1 MRTLQ
6 LQNNLFQII
15 KSKLNTESNLAK
27 AIAES
32 LNVSLD
38 AAYKKIKGERLID
51 LAELQVLLSTYKI
64 PIAELDNINNYG
76 KVWFNFNPIGNND
89 FTYKNYLQ
97 QMVNNLKMLVSN
109 NVKYIIY
116 SAKEIPM
123 FYNFMFPELGCFKSF
138 VWQKSILNLTAF
150 EEEKFSIYELDL
162 EIIEL
167 GNQIYKLYNQIRSKE
182 IWNYETVNCTY
193 RQIDFYKIAGLF
205 ANNESYELIIEQYNK
220 LLNHIENQ
228 TAIGRKI
235 DYHTKE
241 NQAYFDLYHNEL
253 IVGDNSVLVQFEKN
267 QLAFITPNAVNSFS
281 STQTEVTEYIS
292 NNFDTIL
299 SQSVRLNKQ
308 SDKIRKPFFDRIKNS
323 YEL

>member
-97 QMVNNLKMLVSN
+97 QMVNSLKMLVSN

-138 VWQKSILNLTAF
+138 VWQKSILNLKAF
-150 EEEKFSIYELDL
+150 KDERFSIHELDM

-228 TAIGRKI
+228 TTIGIKI
-235 DYHTKE
+235 DYYTKE

-281 STQTEVTEYIS
+281 STQTEITEYIS

-308 SDKIRKPFFDRIKNS
+308 SDKIKKPFFDKIKNS
-323 YEL
+323 SEL

>member
-1 MRTLQ
+1 MKTLH

-15 KSKLNTESNLAK
+15 KSKLNTDSNLAK

-51 LAELQVLLSTYKI
+51 LAELQVLLSIYKI
-64 PIAELDNINNYG
+64 PIAELDKVNNYG
-76 KVWFNFNPIGNND
+76 KVWFNFNPIGSND

-97 QMVNNLKMLVSN
+97 QMVNNLSMLIAN

-138 VWQKSILNLTAF
+138 VWQKSILNLKPF
-150 EEEKFSIYELDL
+150 KDERFSIYELDL

-205 ANNESYELIIEQYNK
+205 ANNESYELIMEQYNK
-220 LLNHIENQ
+220 LLNHIEIQ

-235 DYHTKE
+235 DYNTNE

-281 STQTEVTEYIS
+281 STQTEITEYIS
-292 NNFDTIL
+292 NNFNTIL

-308 SDKIRKPFFDRIKNS
+308 SDKIRKPFFDKIKS
-323 YEL
+323 QS

>member
-6 LQNNLFQII
+6 LQNNLFQVI
-15 KSKLNTESNLAK
+15 KSKLNTETNLAK
-27 AIAES
+27 AIAVS

-51 LAELQVLLSTYKI
+51 LAELQMLLTIYKI
-64 PIAELDNINNYG
+64 PIAELDNINNFG
-76 KVWFNFNPIGNND
+76 KVWFNFNPIGSND

-97 QMVNNLKMLVSN
+97 QMVNNLSMLIAN

-150 EEEKFSIYELDL
+150 KDEKFSIHELDL

-205 ANNESYELIIEQYNK
+205 ANNESCELIIEQYNK

-235 DYHTKE
+235 DYNTNE

-281 STQTEVTEYIS
+281 TSQTEVTDYLS
-292 NNFDTIL
+292 KNFENIL
-299 SQSVRLNKQ
+299 SQSIRLNKQ
-308 SDKIRKPFFDRIKNS
+308 SEKIRKPFFDKIKNS
-323 YEL
+323 LSY

>member
-1 MRTLQ
+1 MKILQ
-6 LQNNLFQII
+6 LQHNLFQII
-15 KSKLNTESNLAK
+15 KSKLNTDNNLAK

-51 LAELQVLLSTYKI
+51 LAELQVLLSIYKI
-64 PIAELDNINNYG
+64 PIAELDKVNNYG
-76 KVWFNFNPIGNND
+76 KVWFNFNPIGSND

-97 QMVNNLKMLVSN
+97 QMVNNLSMLIAN

-150 EEEKFSIYELDL
+150 KEEKFSIYELDQ

-182 IWNYETVNCTY
+182 IWNYETVNCTN

-205 ANNESYELIIEQYNK
+205 ANNESYELIMEQYNK
-220 LLNHIENQ
+220 LLNHIEIQ

-235 DYHTKE
+235 DYNTNE

-292 NNFDTIL
+292 NNFNTIL
-299 SQSVRLNKQ
+299 SQSIRLNKQ
-308 SDKIRKPFFDRIKNS
+308 SDKIRKPFFDKIKNS
-323 YEL
+323 FSN